1 MFLPIQNVIQRQNAA
16 VKFQLW
22 ELPARL
28 TPRRY
33 IKQRGAWLSGTRSRP
48 GFGRPSRDE
57 RHLAS
62 RMPTVRSLDGT
73 ARDAAD
79 ESIKEKI
86 IGDGYRHASD
96 QRRAHQ
102 FAPVED
108 IAADEVGRD
117 AQRHRLLVRRRDES
131 QSVDELLHGEGE

>member
-1 MFLPIQNVIQRQNAA
+1 MNVSSDSKRDPTEKQS

-22 ELPARL
+22 ELPARPDIATL
-28 TPRRY
+28 YRTTRRQV
-33 IKQRGAWLSGTRSRP
+33 IRNGADDRALVVLHETG
-48 GFGRPSRDE
+48 

-62 RMPTVRSLDGT
+62 RMPTARSLDGA

-86 IGDGYRHASD
+86 IGDGHRHAGD

-131 QSVDELLHGEGE
+131 QGVDELL

>member
-22 ELPARL
+22 ELPARPDIATL
-28 TPRRY
+28 YRTTRRQV
-33 IKQRGAWLSGTRSRP
+33 IRNGADDRALVVLHETG
-48 GFGRPSRDE
+48 

-62 RMPTVRSLDGT
+62 RMPTARSLDGA

-86 IGDGYRHASD
+86 IGDGHRHAGD

-108 IAADEVGRD
+108 IAADEV
-117 AQRHRLLVRRRDES
+117 
-131 QSVDELLHGEGE
+131 